1 MSITKA
7 ERLAKIHA
15 EALQQ
20 FDVCEEAG
28 REERLQAL
36 ADRRFY
42 SISGAQW
49 EGNFLEQFENRPR
62 LEVNKVHKGV
72 MRIINEY
79 RNNRISVEYIPKDGA
94 EADELAETCN
104 GLYLADEKD
113 SNAEEAQDNAFEEAA
128 GGGFGAWRLK
138 TEYEDEYDED
148 GSDQQRIRF
157 EPIFDADSSVYFD
170 LNAKRQDKSDAM
182 YCFVLTS
189 MTPQAYEAEYDDSP
203 STWNKSIHMIEF
215 DWMSPK
221 VVYVAEYYKV
231 EITKQT
237 IHIYKSPDG
246 VTEERYSDDD
256 LEDEDTVM
264 MITATGLT
272 KIGEKKIKKRR
283 VHKYILSGNKV
294 LEDAGYIAGPNIP
307 VIPVFGKR
315 WYVDNRERFM
325 GAVRLSKDAQRL
337 KNMQLSRLAEISAMS
352 PIRTP
357 IFAPE
362 QVAGHELRWSE
373 MNVKNYPFMLVN
385 PITQADGSELPGGPL
400 GYTEPPDVPT
410 PLAALLQLTETDMQD
425 LLGQNQA
432 AEEMQPNI
440 SGRAIELIQTRL
452 DQNNFIYMSNMA
464 KAVKRCGEIW
474 LGMAKEVYVEDG
486 RRMKTVSQNGE
497 TGTVSLAEP
506 TIDPE
511 TTRTVYA
518 NDLSRAKFDTVVTV
532 GPTSE
537 SKRSAT
543 VRSLVGM
550 LQFAADPDTQA
561 VLTSMAMMNMEG
573 EGLKDT
579 RQYFRKK
586 LVRMGAVE
594 PTEEE
599 MQEMQAEIEAQGQ
612 QPDANEELLL
622 AEAEKSRSVALLNA
636 AKIQETAAKTAKTM
650 ADIDNDDKS
659 IALNAMKQ
667 FAGTAGP
674 SNPASG
680 SNA

>member
-20 FDVCEEAG
+20 FDTCEEAG

-264 MITATGLT
+264 MIAATGLT

-400 GYTEPPDVPT
+400 GYTEPPDVPA
-410 PLAALLQLTETDMQD
+410 PLGALLQLTEQDMQD

-486 RRMKTVSQNGE
+486 RKMKTVSQNGE

-680 SNA
+680 L

>member
-400 GYTEPPDVPT
+400 GYTEPPDVPA
-410 PLAALLQLTETDMQD
+410 PLGALLQLTEQDMQD

-486 RRMKTVSQNGE
+486 RKMKTVSQNGE

-550 LQFAADPDTQA
+550 LQFAADPDTQT

-667 FAGTAGP
+667 FSGTAGP

-680 SNA
+680 L

>member
-20 FDVCEEAG
+20 FDTCEEAG

-157 EPIFDADSSVYFD
+157 EPIFDADSSVFFD

-400 GYTEPPDVPT
+400 GYTEPPDVPA
-410 PLAALLQLTETDMQD
+410 PLGALLQLTEQDMQD

-486 RRMKTVSQNGE
+486 RKMKTVSQNGE

-550 LQFAADPDTQA
+550 LQFAADPDTQT

>member
-15 EALQQ
+15 EALAQ
-20 FDVCEEAG
+20 FDTCEEAG

-203 STWNKSIHMIEF
+203 STWNKSIHMIQF

-264 MITATGLT
+264 MITATGLV

-400 GYTEPPDVPT
+400 GYTEPPDVPA
-410 PLAALLQLTETDMQD
+410 PLGALLQLTEQDMQD

-486 RRMKTVSQNGE
+486 RKMKTVSSNGE

-550 LQFAADPDTQA
+550 LQFAADPDTQT

-680 SNA
+680 L

>member
-157 EPIFDADSSVYFD
+157 EPIFDADSSVFFD

-400 GYTEPPDVPT
+400 GYTEPPDVPA
-410 PLAALLQLTETDMQD
+410 PLGALLQLTEQDMQD

-486 RRMKTVSQNGE
+486 RKMKTVSQNGE

-550 LQFAADPDTQA
+550 LQFAADPDTQT

>member
-157 EPIFDADSSVYFD
+157 EPIFDADSSVFFD

-264 MITATGLT
+264 MITATGLV

-385 PITQADGSELPGGPL
+385 LITQADGSELPGGPL
-400 GYTEPPDVPT
+400 GYTEPPDVPA
-410 PLAALLQLTETDMQD
+410 PLGALLQLTEQDMQD

-486 RRMKTVSQNGE
+486 RKMKTVSQNGE

-550 LQFAADPDTQA
+550 LQFAADPDTQT

>member
-20 FDVCEEAG
+20 FDTCEEAG

-157 EPIFDADSSVYFD
+157 EPIFDADSSVFFD

-189 MTPQAYEAEYDDSP
+189 MTPQAYEAEYDDSLA
-203 STWNKSIHMIEF
+203 TWNKSIHMIEF

-264 MITATGLT
+264 MITATGLV

-400 GYTEPPDVPT
+400 GYTEPPDVPA
-410 PLAALLQLTETDMQD
+410 PLGALLQLTEQDMQD

-486 RRMKTVSQNGE
+486 RKMKTVSQNGE

-680 SNA
+680 L

>member
-264 MITATGLT
+264 MITATGLV
-272 KIGEKKIKKRR
+272 KIGEKRIKKRR

-486 RRMKTVSQNGE
+486 RKMKTVSQNGE

-579 RQYFRKK
+579 RNYFRKK

-636 AKIQETAAKTAKTM
+636 AKIQQTAAQTAKTM

-680 SNA
+680 L

>member
-157 EPIFDADSSVYFD
+157 EPIFDADSSVFFD

-452 DQNNFIYMSNMA
+452 DQNNFIYMSNMS

-486 RRMKTVSQNGE
+486 RKMKTVSQNGE

-550 LQFAADPDTQA
+550 LQFAADPDTQT

-680 SNA
+680 L